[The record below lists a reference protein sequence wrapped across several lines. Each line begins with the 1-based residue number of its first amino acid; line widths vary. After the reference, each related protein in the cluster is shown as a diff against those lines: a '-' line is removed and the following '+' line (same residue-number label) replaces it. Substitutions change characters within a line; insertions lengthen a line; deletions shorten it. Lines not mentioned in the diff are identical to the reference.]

1 METDTTAIMAED
13 MVKIIYFIRSKQL
26 NRQYTGRP
34 YGYGGGYGGYGGYGG
49 PSISVYPG
57 WDDEPFI
64 MNAVSLIVN
73 RIDSSRFVLDLA
85 ALDFLVDYERG

>member
-1 METDTTAIMAED
+1 MVMEDTEEVTEDTEEAMVETDTTAIMAED

-57 WDDEPFI
+57 
-64 MNAVSLIVN
+64 
-73 RIDSSRFVLDLA
+73 
-85 ALDFLVDYERG
+85 